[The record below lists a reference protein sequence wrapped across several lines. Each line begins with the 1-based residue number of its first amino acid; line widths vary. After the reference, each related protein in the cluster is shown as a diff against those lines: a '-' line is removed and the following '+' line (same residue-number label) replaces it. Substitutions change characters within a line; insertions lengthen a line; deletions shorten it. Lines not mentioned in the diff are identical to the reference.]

1 MVINIV
7 LIHIGSTYPKY
18 IDECVNQLKLFN
30 INVHLLVN
38 EHLINYISD
47 KNITISKIEDYI
59 NEKYR
64 TFYIKG
70 YDKEFRDGFWNSTT
84 SRFFILENY
93 AKLNNLNNFF
103 HIEYDNLIYD
113 NLIKITQV
121 LSTKKESMFI
131 VVDSENRCIPSV
143 MFIRDYK
150 ILNDFT
156 DFIINNN
163 DKNDMENLYE
173 FFSLNRDMV
182 GNLPILPKNHNINLV
197 SKTGIQDT
205 GKINYSNLFDELNIL
220 FDGAALG
227 QFVGGVDPR
236 NDSSNTIGFINET
249 TIFDVSKL
257 KIIWE
262 EYLPLVLLYD
272 TKIKICNLHIHSK
285 NLNNFTIKNN

>member
-1 MVINIV
+1 MDINAI
-7 LIHIGSTYPKY
+7 LIHIGTTYPEY
-18 IDECVNQLKLFN
+18 IDDCINQLRLFN
-30 INVHLLVN
+30 INVHLIIN
-38 EHLINYISD
+38 ESILGSIKRKDVIISKLEDYTSD
-47 KNITISKIEDYI
+47 KYHS
-59 NEKYR
+59 
-64 TFYIKG
+64 FSIKG
-70 YDKEFRDGFWNSTT
+70 YDTNFRDGFWNSTT

-93 AKLNNLNNFF
+93 VKLNNLNNFF

-113 NLIKITQV
+113 NLIKVTQI

-131 VVDSENRCIPSV
+131 VVDSENRSIPSI
-143 MFIRDYK
+143 MFIKDYK

-163 DKNDMENLYE
+163 NKNDMENLYE
-173 FFSLNRDMV
+173 FFSLNRDKV
-182 GNLPILPKNHNINLV
+182 SNLPILPKNHNINLI
-197 SKTGIQDT
+197 SKTGIQHT
-205 GKINYSNLFDELNIL
+205 GKINYSNLFEELDIL

-262 EYLPLVLLYD
+262 EYLPLVLLND

-285 NLNNFTIKNN
+285 NLNNFIIKK